1 MRIMV
6 WWGLSVV
13 SQYWIWK
20 VLQLGGVE
28 VGQWVECGVAD
39 CLGAC
44 CGMECISTGM
54 VDFTCKFTLM
64 QLGCNI

>member
-28 VGQWVECGVAD
+28 VGQWEVSAVGGVWGGR
-39 CLGAC
+39 L
-44 CGMECISTGM
+44 
-54 VDFTCKFTLM
+54 
-64 QLGCNI
+64 LGCLLRYGMYFHWYG